1 MHLKNLG
8 GIYVLKDEHYILV
21 VDDNVSVRRLLFE
34 IISDEGYKVET
45 AGSGIETIQMV
56 NSNIPSLILLDVK
69 MPGMSGLETLEKLR
83 VYAPGVPVIMMTAYS
98 EMDACQEAKNRG
110 LVREYLKKPF
120 EIDELRFLIKN
131 IMHEK
136 IA

>member
-1 MHLKNLG
+1 VFEK
-8 GIYVLKDEHYILV
+8 KDYLLI
-21 VDDNVSVRRLLFE
+21 VDDNASVRRLLFE

-45 AGSGIETIQMV
+45 AGSGTETIRMV
-56 NSNIPSLILLDVK
+56 TSSMPSLILLDVK

-83 VYAPGVPVIMMTAYS
+83 VHAPGVPVIMMTAYS

-120 EIDELRFLIKN
+120 EIDKLRFLIKN
-131 IMHEK
+131 IMPEK

>member
-1 MHLKNLG
+1 VFEG
-8 GIYVLKDEHYILV
+8 KDYLLI
-21 VDDNVSVRRLLFE
+21 VDDNASVRRLLFE

-45 AGSGIETIQMV
+45 AGSGTETIQMV
-56 NSNIPSLILLDVK
+56 NSSMPSLILLDVK

-83 VYAPGVPVIMMTAYS
+83 VHAPGVPVIMMTAYR
-98 EMDACQEAKNRG
+98 EMDACQEAKNLG

-131 IMHEK
+131 IMPKE

>member
-1 MHLKNLG
+1 MFDGKNYLL
-8 GIYVLKDEHYILV
+8 I
-21 VDDNVSVRRLLFE
+21 VDDNASVRRLLFE

-45 AGSGIETIQMV
+45 AGSGTETIRMV
-56 NSNIPSLILLDVK
+56 NSNMPSLILLDVK
-69 MPGMSGLETLEKLR
+69 MPGMSGLETLEKLK
-83 VYAPGVPVIMMTAYS
+83 VHAPDLPVIMMTAYS

-120 EIDELRFLIKN
+120 EIDELRFLIRN
-131 IMHEK
+131 IMPEK

>member
-1 MHLKNLG
+1 VFDGKNYLL
-8 GIYVLKDEHYILV
+8 I
-21 VDDNVSVRRLLFE
+21 VDDNASVRRLLFE

-45 AGSGIETIQMV
+45 AGSGTETIRMV
-56 NSNIPSLILLDVK
+56 NSNMPSLILLDVK
-69 MPGMSGLETLEKLR
+69 MPGMSGLETLEKLK
-83 VYAPGVPVIMMTAYS
+83 VHAPDLPVIMMTAYS

-120 EIDELRFLIKN
+120 EIDELRFLIRN
-131 IMHEK
+131 IMPEK

>member
-1 MHLKNLG
+1 VFDGKNYLL
-8 GIYVLKDEHYILV
+8 I
-21 VDDNVSVRRLLFE
+21 VDDNASVRRLLFE

-45 AGSGIETIQMV
+45 ADSGTETIRMV
-56 NSNIPSLILLDVK
+56 NSNMPSLILLDVK

-83 VYAPGVPVIMMTAYS
+83 VHAPGVPVIMMTAYS
-98 EMDACQEAKNRG
+98 EMDACQEAKNSG

-131 IMHEK
+131 IMPEK

>member
-1 MHLKNLG
+1 MFEGKNYLL
-8 GIYVLKDEHYILV
+8 I
-21 VDDNVSVRRLLFE
+21 VDDNASVRRLLFE
-34 IISDEGYKVET
+34 IISDEGYMVET
-45 AGSGIETIQMV
+45 AGSGTETIQMV
-56 NSNIPSLILLDVK
+56 NSNMPSLILLDVK
-69 MPGMSGLETLEKLR
+69 MPGMSGLETLEKLKAH
-83 VYAPGVPVIMMTAYS
+83 APGIPVIMMTAYS

-131 IMHEK
+131 IMPEK

>member
-1 MHLKNLG
+1 VFEKKEYLL
-8 GIYVLKDEHYILV
+8 I
-21 VDDNVSVRRLLFE
+21 VDDNASVRRLLFE

-45 AGSGIETIQMV
+45 ADSGTETIQKVTSDM
-56 NSNIPSLILLDVK
+56 PSLILLDVK

-83 VYAPGVPVIMMTAYS
+83 VHAPGVPVIMMTAYS

-110 LVREYLKKPF
+110 LVRECLKKPF
-120 EIDELRFLIKN
+120 GIDELRFLIRN
-131 IMHEK
+131 IMLER

>member
-1 MHLKNLG
+1 MFKENDYL
-8 GIYVLKDEHYILV
+8 LV
-21 VDDNVSVRRLLFE
+21 VDDNASVRRLLFE
-34 IISDEGYKVET
+34 IISDEGYRVET
-45 AGSGIETIQMV
+45 AGSGTETIKKV
-56 NSNIPSLILLDVK
+56 NYSMPSLILLDVK

-83 VYAPGVPVIMMTAYS
+83 VQAPGVPVIMMTAYS

-120 EIDELRFLIKN
+120 EIDELRFLIRN
-131 IMHEK
+131 IMLEK

>member
-1 MHLKNLG
+1 MFEK
-8 GIYVLKDEHYILV
+8 KDYLLI
-21 VDDNVSVRRLLFE
+21 VDDNASVRRLLFE

-45 AGSGIETIQMV
+45 AGSGTETIRMV
-56 NSNIPSLILLDVK
+56 TSSMPSLILLDVK

-83 VYAPGVPVIMMTAYS
+83 VHAPGVPVIMMTAYS

-120 EIDELRFLIKN
+120 EIDKLRFLIKN
-131 IMHEK
+131 IMPEK